1 MILLLHDAVDVAIV
15 RVTTRVTNVPL
26 NVPMP
31 ATRHALLAS
40 AALGREIAALLDP
53 EGPLP
58 KTAKCLKSVGPIT
71 ASEGK
76 LDPDA
81 GDLELTAGW
90 GHAGKGGVTMPG
102 KGRITLREMTA
113 AERVGLPEGAIDTL
127 GVQTHDVWLN
137 GRAYWSNVPVSVW
150 EYSLG
155 GYQVIKKWLSYREK
169 ELLGRSLSVDEV
181 RYVTET
187 ARRIA
192 AIILLG
198 PFLDANYSAVKQA
211 TYIQAAKAWK
221 KITRPTHS

>member
-1 MILLLHDAVDVAIV
+1 VPADLFHHVLAALYAPSFAVENASGLSNDWPRI
-15 RVTTRVTNVPL
+15 PL
-26 NVPMP
+26 P
-31 ATRHALLAS
+31 ATKDALLAS
-40 AALGREIAALLDP
+40 AGLGREIAALLDP

-58 KTAKCLKSVGPIT
+58 KTAKCVKSVGRIT

-81 GDLELTAGW
+81 GDLELTARW
-90 GHAGKGGVTMPG
+90 GQAGKGGVTMPA

-113 AERVGLPEGAIDTL
+113 AERDGLPEDAIDTL
-127 GVQTHDVWLN
+127 GVQTYDVWLN

-192 AIILLG
+192 AIIQLG
-198 PFLDANYSAVKQA
+198 PSLDANYCAVKQA
-211 TYIQAAKAWK
+211 TYIQAAKA
-221 KITRPTHS
+221 